1 MVKTEKVKVYSLISS
16 ISSDFYIFN
25 PWSLNLFLC
34 VPSQLHGEHTVL
46 QPIRRIELIIHI
58 AISVLPGTHFHLR
71 QVKHLRVKCLAQG
84 HNIKQCPNIERGK
97 HDISLKILHQVG
109 FETAQ
114 EAAALTKLRNLTVAS
129 YPSLENTPE
138 ILQKL
143 QSPQKLRG
151 FALQNEYMLHHVHMR
166 QATLESIR

>member
-46 QPIRRIELIIHI
+46 QPFRRIELIIHI
-58 AISVLPGTHFHLR
+58 AIFVLPGTHFHLR
-71 QVKHLRVKCLAQG
+71 QVKHLRVKCLARG

-97 HDISLKILHQVG
+97 HD
-109 FETAQ
+109 
-114 EAAALTKLRNLTVAS
+114 LTVAS